1 MEGKM
6 KQTSKALSVI
16 LTTLFLIVVFS
27 SVSFAVDRKPVAS
40 PTTGMKVVQ
49 QPAPNLEICKD
60 PAVKNFNVT
69 KTLSGN
75 VATFTMTGQVCNNGP
90 GNYNQPGN
98 NLEAHFNVYTGYGPQ
113 FSYPASGE
121 TKFFTQTVGPVLNNS
136 QCMSFTQTF
145 TRNKVLHWG
154 FPSPAAAPKPNEK
167 PMKLLFEFFVRDAKG
182 SLGTSSQ
189 PKSLDCN
196 TGNNLLSQ
204 TYEMTVSTQ

>member
-1 MEGKM
+1 M
-6 KQTSKALSVI
+6 KQESKVLSVI
-16 LTTLFLIVVFS
+16 MTALLIVAFS
-27 SVSFAVDRKPVAS
+27 SVCIAGNKPPVVSPNTNMTAVKPPVA
-40 PTTGMKVVQ
+40 
-49 QPAPNLEICKD
+49 NLEICKD
-60 PAVKNFNVT
+60 LAVKNFNVT

-121 TKFFTQTVGPVLNNS
+121 TKFFTQPVGPVLNNN
-136 QCMSFTQTF
+136 QCMSFTQTY

-154 FPSPAAAPKPNEK
+154 FPSLAAAPKPNEK

-196 TGNNLLSQ
+196 TTNNLLSQ
-204 TYEMTVSTQ
+204 TFEMTVSTQ